1 MKVKKGDKIK
11 VEYTGTF
18 DDGKIFDSSLGK
30 QPLEFEVGVGQVIKG
45 FDEALIGMEKGEE
58 KDIKIKPKDAYG
70 EPKEELIKKIPKDQ
84 MPKEKEMKKG
94 MILVLSTPTG
104 QQFPAV
110 VKDVSDKE
118 VTLDL
123 NHPLAG
129 KNLNFKFKIIEITSS

>member
-18 DDGKIFDSSLGK
+18 DNGKIFDSSLGK
-30 QPLEFEVGVGQVIKG
+30 KPLEFEVGTGQVIKG

-58 KDIKIKPKDAYG
+58 KDVKIKPEDAYG
-70 EPKEELIKKIPKDQ
+70 EPKEELLKKVPKDQ
-84 MPKEKEMKKG
+84 MPKDKEVKKG
-94 MILVLSTPTG
+94 MILVLSAPNG

-110 VKDVSDKE
+110 VKDVSEKE

-129 KNLNFKFKIIEITSS
+129 KNLNFKFKVLEITSS